1 MIIDILIFLNLFFL
15 IVYNIYVIY
24 IKMDLQGL
32 NQNLL
37 DHNSYANS
45 VLEHNQQ
52 IQAHNDM
59 VLKTFNDA
67 ESSRKT
73 ERDVDDIWHGVSDP
87 LKTGFNLMTLASTL
101 GEAKNFED
109 GVGAYL
115 ASTTKG
121 RLGDIYKGGQ
131 TLFGSGPEEEEED
144 DSVLGGRGLGPGPQT
159 QAGIDTNTRLNVFGV
174 GQDGKDAYE
183 TLTDAQ
189 KATLA
194 THYANPG
201 PQALSHIQG
210 IKDAV
215 QQAGGDVHDIAA
227 RALASPPPAVAAAPA
242 APAAPAGAGAGA
254 KAVAAGAEEEET
266 STLPTSLEDVVTR
279 TAGAF
284 GVDSAKASVI
294 GNIAGKAGAIGGA
307 VSAVYDQ
314 ATGQDKTGLEKTA
327 GVLEEVGA
335 GLDMVGTFIPVL
347 EPLGAVVET
356 AGGIASGISDIIQSG
371 KQASQN
377 LQTKQ
382 QDTQTAETAQVTA
395 KGAIG
400 GATQL
405 KSQLGGGSYS
415 F

>member
-1 MIIDILIFLNLFFL
+1 
-15 IVYNIYVIY
+15 
-24 IKMDLQGL
+24 MDLQGL

-52 IQAHNDM
+52 IQAHNDL
-59 VLKTFNDA
+59 VLKNFNDA

-73 ERDVDDIWHGVSDP
+73 SADVDDIWHGVSDP
-87 LKTGFNLMTLASTL
+87 LKTGFNLMTLASTI
-101 GEAKNFED
+101 GEARNFED

-131 TLFGSGPEEEEED
+131 TLFGSAPEEED
-144 DSVLGGRGLGPGPQT
+144 NAVLGGRGLGPGPQT

-183 TLTDAQ
+183 SLSDAQ

-194 THYANPG
+194 THYANPT
-201 PQALSHIQG
+201 PEALTHIQG
-210 IKDAV
+210 IRDAV
-215 QQAGGDVHDIAA
+215 QQAGGDAVDVGA
-227 RALASPPPAVAAAPA
+227 RALASQPPAPAPSAGAPA
-242 APAAPAGAGAGA
+242 PQAGAGARQ
-254 KAVAAGAEEEET
+254 VAAGAEEEEK
-266 STLPTSLEDVVTR
+266 STLPTSLEDVVSR

-314 ATGQDKTGLEKTA
+314 ATGQDKTGLEKT
-327 GVLEEVGA
+327 GDVLEEVGA
-335 GLDMVGTFIPVL
+335 GLDMIGTFIPVL
-347 EPLGAVVET
+347 EPLGAVAAT
-356 AGGIASGISDIIQSG
+356 AGGIVSGISDVIESG
-371 KQASQN
+371 KQKQEN
-377 LQTKQ
+377 LQTKLQ
-382 QDTQTAETAQVTA
+382 ETQTAETAQVTA

-405 KSQLGGGSYS
+405 KSQSGGGSYS